1 MNSIETIANLFKSG
15 RLSCTALADR
25 TGVLLRLD
33 GLEVLSLNETALFL
47 VQAMQ
52 EGAASEAALVARLV
66 DAFEVDETTAERDV
80 RAFTQLLATSLRL

>member
-1 MNSIETIANLFKSG
+1 MNSIETIANLLKSG
-15 RLSCTALADR
+15 RLSCATLADR

-66 DAFEVDETTAERDV
+66 NAFEVDEATAERDV
-80 RAFTQLLATSLRL
+80 QTFTHQLATSLRL